1 MEGPSKAEI
10 SCTDNQDG
18 TCSVSYLPVLP
29 GDYSIVVKYNDK
41 HIPGSPFTA
50 RITGT
55 GWGAPPG
62 AVGGPGGSLQRIQSP
77 QGARG
82 RPEGIFGVPSPLTPV
97 PAGDDSLRLSHLK
110 VGASADIPLDIGET
124 DLSQLTATVTAPSG
138 RKEPCQLKRLR
149 NGHIGEGGDTR
160 SGRDGGPWGRRH
172 IAFMGRG
179 ARPAPTPLQPRE
191 GMWGRHSEGGRRAL
205 GTQGHGH
212 RDLAVGV

>member
-62 AVGGPGGSLQRIQSP
+62 AVGGPGGSLQQIQSP

-82 RPEGIFGVPSPLTPV
+82 RPEGGSRAFLGC
-97 PAGDDSLRLSHLK
+97 LR
-110 VGASADIPLDIGET
+110 
-124 DLSQLTATVTAPSG
+124 
-138 RKEPCQLKRLR
+138 R
-149 NGHIGEGGDTR
+149 
-160 SGRDGGPWGRRH
+160 
-172 IAFMGRG
+172 
-179 ARPAPTPLQPRE
+179 
-191 GMWGRHSEGGRRAL
+191 
-205 GTQGHGH
+205 
-212 RDLAVGV
+212 